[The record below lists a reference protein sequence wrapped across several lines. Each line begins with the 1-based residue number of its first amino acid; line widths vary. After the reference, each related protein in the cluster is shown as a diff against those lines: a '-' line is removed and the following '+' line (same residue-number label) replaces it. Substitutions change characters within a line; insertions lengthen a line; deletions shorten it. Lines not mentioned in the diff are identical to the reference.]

1 MIKAWFQQS
10 FINSKK
16 WALKYDRQWHLH
28 ESSPRPTF
36 SLLFLFSIF
45 LSAYGRQR
53 FAEQIMLRT
62 TIYRLSL
69 LVDMLMMQYVARHC
83 VLNNDAHPKLAM
95 TSSYP
100 RNSNKTMSKDS
111 SQLSSSTDN
120 NTSKTTIFRWNVLHQ
135 PSVPFFVP
143 LPSPTVACEWR
154 HKNTASLGDLSPS
167 RRSRRRKRS
176 SLDAQSTPSTQLYEA
191 VLSDGHMKWK
201 RPDFCAGLFLVVLCE
216 FLTEKRV
223 CVCWWRRPN
232 T

>member
-100 RNSNKTMSKDS
+100 RNF
-111 SQLSSSTDN
+111 QQN
-120 NTSKTTIFRWNVLHQ
+120 NEQGLFAIEQQHRQQYLKNHHIQMERPTSAKR
-135 PSVPFFVP
+135 PFFRPIAKSNSGMWMASQKHRVVGRS
-143 LPSPTVACEWR
+143 LTIPT
-154 HKNTASLGDLSPS
+154 K
-167 RRSRRRKRS
+167 
-176 SLDAQSTPSTQLYEA
+176 
-191 VLSDGHMKWK
+191 
-201 RPDFCAGLFLVVLCE
+201 
-216 FLTEKRV
+216 
-223 CVCWWRRPN
+223 
-232 T
+232 